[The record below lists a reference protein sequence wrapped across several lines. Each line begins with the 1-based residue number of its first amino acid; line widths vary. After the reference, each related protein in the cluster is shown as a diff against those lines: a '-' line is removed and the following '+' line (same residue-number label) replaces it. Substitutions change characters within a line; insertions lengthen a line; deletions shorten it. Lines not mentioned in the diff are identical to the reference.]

1 VYRALVAAPHPFPAA
16 TPAVPNPNRQLAA
29 DLFAR
34 QSAALHVNVRA
45 KVAGILA
52 EAGVAV

>member
-1 VYRALVAAPHPFPAA
+1 MYRALVAAPHPFPAA